1 MKLHSR
7 AQIIATLGPAT
18 KDLAIIKKLIR
29 HQMDAARLNFAWG
42 TYKEHGLYI
51 KNVRQAAQKLGRKIP
66 IIQDL
71 AGPRIQ
77 KTKGHHFNSASRQI
91 ITKKDW
97 QDLAFGL
104 KQQVDYIALSYVGR
118 ASDIILLK
126 NEIKNLNSHVP
137 VIAKIERK
145 IALENLDEII
155 KAADAIMIARGD
167 LGNEVP
173 LEKIPFLQRMI
184 IQKTKLAQKPVIT
197 ATQMLLSMAEKPSPT
212 RAEVSDVAHAI
223 LDGSDALMLSE
234 ETAIG
239 KYPLE
244 AVSMMEKIILEAEK
258 HGENT
263 AENFL

>member
-1 MKLHSR
+1 MLHSR

-18 KDLAIIKKLIR
+18 KELAIIKKLIK

-51 KNVRQAAQKLGRKIP
+51 KNVRQAAQELGRRIP

-77 KTKGHHFNSASRQI
+77 KTKGHHFNPVSKQI
-91 ITKKDW
+91 ITKKDLR
-97 QDLAFGL
+97 DLAFGL
-104 KQQVDYIALSYVGR
+104 EQQVDYIALSYVGT

-126 NEIKNLNSHVP
+126 NEIKKLNSQVP
-137 VIAKIERK
+137 VIAKVERR
-145 IALENLDEII
+145 IALENLDEIV
-155 KAADAIMIARGD
+155 KASDALMIARGD

-184 IQKTKLAQKPVIT
+184 IKKTKQAQKPVIT
-197 ATQMLLSMAEKPSPT
+197 ATQMLLSMTQKPSPT

-239 KYPLE
+239 KYPLK
-244 AVSMMEKIILEAEK
+244 AVLMMEKIILEAEK
-258 HGENT
+258 HGEKTLLN
-263 AENFL
+263 LL